1 MGPVHKTGLCCF
13 WCACRQ
19 VASTGRRLRGG
30 TPTHKLRPAEQITL
44 HDLGLFAASSLV
56 RLDLVAAGLDHAK
69 RELLAHPET
78 KVRKKAKP

>member
-13 WCACRQ
+13 WGAFRQ

-30 TPTHKLRPAEQITL
+30 TPTRKLRPAEQITP
-44 HDLGLFAASSLV
+44 HDLGLFAVSSLV
-56 RLDLVAAGLDHAK
+56 RLGLVTAGLDHAQ

-78 KVRKKAKP
+78 KVRKTAKP